1 MRSTPTTT
9 VRLYVSVLL
18 FIALSACNSGQEGSA
33 TARPRPALAGTLQKT
48 YDTTCKTCHEDP
60 ASGAPRSGDAKA
72 WASVVKQAKSVVID
86 HVVNGYK
93 KMPPMGMCM
102 HCTEAD
108 FVALTEHMAVA
119 ELR

>member
-1 MRSTPTTT
+1 MTRPATHGGIVFT
-9 VRLYVSVLL
+9 LL
-18 FIALSACNSGQEGSA
+18 LALSACSSGGQESGAPSG
-33 TARPRPALAGTLQKT
+33 PRPALAAGLQKT

-72 WASVVKQAKSVVID
+72 WAAIVKQSKGVVLD
-86 HVVNGYK
+86 HVTNGYR

-102 HCTEAD
+102 ACTESD
-108 FVALTEHMAVA
+108 FVALTEHMAAA